1 MSENAIVIKMGCVDY
16 TLDEIY

>member
-1 MSENAIVIKMGCVDY
+1 MVIKMGCVDY